1 MEKTLFTFIVSF
13 KSYTITKTIF
23 GGTELSFLYRFL
35 YWCLK
40 YSGASNVKVY
50 VHGADL
56 LLFDFNSVLDF
67 YDYVDRVFDSPYE
80 ELQKQRRK
88 MLLDFWADKERF
100 FLSECEINGSLYRDI
115 VDPLLVL

>member
-23 GGTELSFLYRFL
+23 EGTELSFL

-40 YSGASNVKVY
+40 YSGALNVKVY

-56 LLFDFNSVLDF
+56 LLFDFNCVLDF
-67 YDYVDRVFDSPYE
+67 YNYVDRVFDSPYE

-100 FLSECEINGSLYRDI
+100 FLSECEINGSVYRDI